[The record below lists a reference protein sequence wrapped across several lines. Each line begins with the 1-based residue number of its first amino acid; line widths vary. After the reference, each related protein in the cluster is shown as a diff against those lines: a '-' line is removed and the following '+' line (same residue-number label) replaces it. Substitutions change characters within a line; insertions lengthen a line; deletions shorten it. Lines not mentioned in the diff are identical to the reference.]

1 MGVPVNPTPQPHL
14 PYPCLWKIKMRG
26 SSKMVWIVAIRT
38 TRYPLMLMLCCDV
51 FIFVVKQGVP
61 SGEDLER
68 LSQKLGKWKTVGRR
82 LEIEEERLTA
92 FDYENKEW
100 SEKSFKMLLH
110 WKARNGS
117 AATYT
122 VLHDALC
129 HSLVNR
135 KDLAEQFTTGNI
147 SLILQFIKNTIAY
160 KYSANSQTPCFLAT
174 VSFMYVFDS
183 ASKLEKCRFIC
194 R

>member
-1 MGVPVNPTPQPHL
+1 
-14 PYPCLWKIKMRG
+14 
-26 SSKMVWIVAIRT
+26 
-38 TRYPLMLMLCCDV
+38 MLMLCCNV

-68 LSQKLGKWKTVGRR
+68 LSQKLEKWKTVGRR

-100 SEKSFKMLLH
+100 SEKRYKMLLH

>member
-1 MGVPVNPTPQPHL
+1 M
-14 PYPCLWKIKMRG
+14 
-26 SSKMVWIVAIRT
+26 RT
-38 TRYPLMLMLCCDV
+38 TRYPLMLMLCCNV

-68 LSQKLGKWKTVGRR
+68 LSQKLEKWKTVGRR

-92 FDYENKEW
+92 FDYENREW
-100 SEKSFKMLLH
+100 SEKSYKMLLH

-129 HSLVNR
+129 NSLVNR

-147 SLILQFIKNTIAY
+147 SLILQFNKNTITY
-160 KYSANSQTPCFLAT
+160 KYSAKLSDTMLFGHCIF
-174 VSFMYVFDS
+174 YV
-183 ASKLEKCRFIC
+183 RF
-194 R
+194 